1 MRWPVLNPW
10 RRPCC
15 WRRPLAPSCG
25 RWLSVAHAFGL
36 SFPSGHVQGAM
47 AGYTILLIVF
57 LPVLHGWWRR
67 TAVTFAVVMVA
78 AIGFSRIALGDHYVS
93 DVVGG
98 VVLGA
103 AWVAA
108 MAAAFN
114 LTRVNHGRRP
124 EVKKTPESQQE
135 SRQAGPPNGG
145 DEIDSPEQDRPA
157 GDSQVLPI
165 DRTGLNSARVV
176 SVSSCARSKP

>member
-1 MRWPVLNPW
+1 
-10 RRPCC
+10 
-15 WRRPLAPSCG
+15 
-25 RWLSVAHAFGL
+25 
-36 SFPSGHVQGAM
+36 M

-145 DEIDSPEQDRPA
+145 DEIDSPEQDDPG